1 MEPLVAQLAA
11 PALRVPI
18 LAYHGIGTAPPATTH
33 RGLYLAP
40 EKFRRQLRVLAAH
53 GYRGVSMSEGF
64 AHLLGERSDK
74 VAILTFDD
82 GYADNLDA
90 AAPLLR
96 EHGFGA
102 TCYLVAD
109 RIGGFNAWDSE
120 LLGVRKP
127 LMGLDGIRDWIAM
140 GMAVG
145 SHTRTHPRLTRLSR
159 AQMREEVVGSKAAL
173 EDRLG
178 IPIDHFC
185 YPYGDYDEACVDAVR
200 EAGYVTAVTVD
211 RGRVRRGDRLAA
223 LPRVGNSGK
232 RSQRVF
238 EARTLWWSLA
248 QQA

>member
-11 PALRVPI
+11 PAHRVPI
-18 LAYHGIGTAPPATTH
+18 LTYHNIGTAPPATTH

-40 EKFRRQLRVLAAH
+40 ERFRDQLRVLAAH
-53 GYRGVSMSEGF
+53 GYRGVSMSEGL
-64 AHLLGERSDK
+64 AHLRGERSDK

-82 GYADNLDA
+82 GYADNLEA

-96 EHGFGA
+96 ERGFGA

-120 LLGVRKP
+120 LLGVKKP
-127 LMGLDGIRDWIAM
+127 LMDLGGIRDWIAM

-145 SHTRTHPRLTRLSR
+145 SHTRTHPRLSRLPR
-159 AQMREEVVGSKAAL
+159 AQMREEVFASKAAL

-178 IPIDHFC
+178 LPVDHFC

-200 EAGYVTAVTVD
+200 EAGYATAVTID

-232 RSQRVF
+232 RSRRVF
-238 EARTLWWSLA
+238 DARALWWRLA
-248 QQA
+248 PRA